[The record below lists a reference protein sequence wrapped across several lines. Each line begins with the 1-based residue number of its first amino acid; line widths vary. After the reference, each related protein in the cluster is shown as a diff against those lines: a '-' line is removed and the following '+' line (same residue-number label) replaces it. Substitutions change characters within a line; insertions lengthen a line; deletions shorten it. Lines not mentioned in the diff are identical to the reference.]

1 MRSGLVSKHWDTMFD
16 TIHFEELWQIS
27 TNAHREWDFEE
38 RRTNQLQETH
48 APIEARLCCKHKAT
62 NIRVYGPYTQ
72 IISKVYVP
80 SLAALLHGSNAIS
93 LNGTSELNIALDVLD
108 QILGTIAKKT
118 STGRKYT
125 RLDISLNLPRCPGW
139 RIVTYEQQL
148 AVLDD
153 PELRRGFEFR
163 DLERII
169 RNGNLKGARGK
180 TRHYQGESLTFY
192 RNQTELM
199 FYDKTKQLVHRK
211 GLKRAGEHA
220 PIIRVELRLSGKDL
234 ERELGD
240 GCLVRELNLLQ
251 AYLSLRKHA
260 LQVFGVKN
268 GQEISLP
275 GHPKDLYGFLALVE
289 QENPE
294 LYDVYLGMQTPNS
307 VGQTKRK
314 VRDRMVE
321 MAECPI
327 PLNRLFPEDHPPTQ
341 SSVLNIDMK
350 AVKAGRAQ
358 MAQGEDV
365 SESLNSRTMPLGV
378 EPIAMMPPEQVE
390 RINQAKVR
398 ERLRLQG

>member
-1 MRSGLVSKHWDTMFD
+1 MFD

-27 TNAHREWDFEE
+27 TNAHPEWDFEE
-38 RRTNQLQETH
+38 RRTNQLKETH
-48 APIEARLCCKHKAT
+48 APIQARLCCKHKAT
-62 NIRVYGPYTQ
+62 NIRVYGSDSQ
-72 IISKVYVP
+72 HINKVYVP
-80 SLAALLHGSNAIS
+80 SLTALLHGSNAIS

-108 QILGTIAKKT
+108 QTLGTIAKKT

-139 RIVTYEQQL
+139 RIVTHEQQL
-148 AVLDD
+148 AALDD

-169 RNGNLKGARGK
+169 RNGNLKGARRK

-199 FYDKTKQLVHRK
+199 FYDKTKQLLHGK

-240 GCLVRELNLLQ
+240 GGLVTELNLLQ
-251 AYLSLRKHA
+251 AYLALRKHA
-260 LQVFGVKN
+260 LQVFGSEN
-268 GQEISLP
+268 GREISLP
-275 GHPKDLYGFLALVE
+275 GDPKDLYGFLALVE

-294 LYDVYLGMQTPNS
+294 LYDLYLSMQAPES

-314 VRDRMVE
+314 VRGKMIE
-321 MAECPI
+321 MAKCPI
-327 PLNRLFPEDHPPTQ
+327 PLSRLFPEDYSPPQ
-341 SSVLNIDMK
+341 SSVLNVDMK
-350 AVKAGRAQ
+350 AVKMGREQ
-358 MAQGEDV
+358 MARAEDV
-365 SESLNSRTMPLGV
+365 KESLNSRTTPLGV
-378 EPIAMMPPEQVE
+378 EPIVMMPPEQVE
-390 RINQAKVR
+390 RVHQAKMR
-398 ERLRLQG
+398 ERLRLKG